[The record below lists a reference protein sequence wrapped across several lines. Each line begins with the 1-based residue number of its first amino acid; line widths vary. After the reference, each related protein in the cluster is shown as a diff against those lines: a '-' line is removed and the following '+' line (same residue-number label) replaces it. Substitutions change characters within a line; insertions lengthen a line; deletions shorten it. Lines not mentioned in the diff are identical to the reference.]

1 MLVCAIP
8 QQTNVTVSGRPR
20 RKTPSSWRCW
30 APRKPLGAA
39 RGVAPSAV
47 SSTSDKFLSWRRKG
61 RRHLSLTGT
70 RRDRKPEKH
79 ASADGEKMLGEKKPM
94 TEGVKSLLDDD
105 DASTLWSADEPSPKR
120 MSNTRCRIRR
130 FLRLHRHRRREASE
144 DVADAEPVSRSKK
157 SQKTPREEEHRD
169 LAEKADDGSTL
180 GWSYNLALGLAWY
193 LPAPFDMMPQG
204 YPSRV
209 F

>member
-20 RKTPSSWRCW
+20 RKTPSSWRRW
-30 APRKPLGAA
+30 APREPLGTA

-47 SSTSDKFLSWRRKG
+47 SSSDKFLSWRRKG
-61 RRHLSLTGT
+61 RRHLSLTGAQ
-70 RRDRKPEKH
+70 RSHKPEKH
-79 ASADGEKMLGEKKPM
+79 AFADGEKMLDEKKS
-94 TEGVKSLLDDD
+94 TSEGVKPLLDDD

-120 MSNTRCRIRR
+120 MGNTRCRIRR
-130 FLRLHRHRRREASE
+130 FLSLHRHRRREASE
-144 DVADAEPVSRSKK
+144 DVADAEQVSRSRK
-157 SQKTPREEEHRD
+157 SQKTTREEELRD

>member
-20 RKTPSSWRCW
+20 RKTPSSWRRW
-30 APRKPLGAA
+30 APRKPLGTV
-39 RGVAPSAV
+39 RGVAPSVV
-47 SSTSDKFLSWRRKG
+47 SSSDKFLSWRRKG
-61 RRHLSLTGT
+61 RRHLSLTG
-70 RRDRKPEKH
+70 PEKH
-79 ASADGEKMLGEKKPM
+79 AFEDGEKMLDEKRPGTACGKP
-94 TEGVKSLLDDD
+94 LLDDD

-120 MSNTRCRIRR
+120 MGNTRCRIRR
-130 FLRLHRHRRREASE
+130 FLRLHRHRRREGSE
-144 DVADAEPVSRSKK
+144 DVADAEQVSRSRK
-157 SQKTPREEEHRD
+157 SQKTPSEEEHRD
-169 LAEKADDGSTL
+169 LAEKPDDGSTL